1 MTHPARRM
9 EVLAAGFQE
18 PATAAAA
25 AAELRRVLDIG
36 DGDLAIEE
44 VAGDQEFVDGATI
57 VLAGRIRESRLD
69 EVETVLR
76 RHGGVILTVV
86 PERWTRPTVDTQ
98 RHEDD
103 TTAAS
108 R

>member
-1 MTHPARRM
+1 M

-86 PERWTRPTVDTQ
+86 PERWTRPTVDS
-98 RHEDD
+98 RHHEDD
-103 TTAAS
+103 PAAAS
-108 R
+108 QEDRPRR